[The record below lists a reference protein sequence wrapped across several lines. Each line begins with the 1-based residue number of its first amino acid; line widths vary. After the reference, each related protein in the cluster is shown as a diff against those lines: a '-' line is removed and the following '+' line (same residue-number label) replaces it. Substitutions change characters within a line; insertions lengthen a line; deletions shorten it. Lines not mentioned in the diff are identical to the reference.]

1 MTGHFGSRV
10 IGHVKAEEESILEET
25 RAVHFG
31 HRVIGDILAKRR
43 LEAREDDGAKDAR
56 SDPATKLAKRAK
68 AAEDAAEQRANAEKR
83 AASKAEK
90 KEEEVEVVEAPVTT
104 NLQELQAALEGNAA
118 FYEGLYS
125 SEFARPSG
133 PRKSALRLFLVFE
146 MEHEDREDRKADIE
160 AALNPEG

>member
-1 MTGHFGSRV
+1 MTGHFGNRV
-10 IGHVKAEEESILEET
+10 IGHQKAEEESILEET

-31 HRVIGDILAKRR
+31 HRVIGDVLAKRR
-43 LEAREDDGAKDAR
+43 LEAREDDGAKAKDAR
-56 SDPATKLAKRAK
+56 SDPATKIAKRAK
-68 AAEDAAEQRANAEKR
+68 AAEEAAEKR
-83 AASKAEK
+83 ATVTAE
-90 KEEEVEVVEAPVTT
+90 EAIETVEAPITT
-104 NLQELQAALEGNAA
+104 NLQELAEALEGNAA
-118 FYEGLYS
+118 FYEGLYA

>member
-1 MTGHFGSRV
+1 MTGHFGNRV
-10 IGHVKAEEESILEET
+10 IGHQKAEEESILEET

-31 HRVIGDILAKRR
+31 HRVIGDVLAKRR

-56 SDPATKLAKRAK
+56 SDPATKIAKRAK
-68 AAEDAAEQRANAEKR
+68 AAEEAAEKR
-83 AASKAEK
+83 ATVTAE
-90 KEEEVEVVEAPVTT
+90 EDIETIEAPVTT
-104 NLQELQAALEGNAA
+104 NLQELAEALEGNAA
-118 FYEGLYS
+118 FYEGLYA

>member
-10 IGHVKAEEESILEET
+10 IGHQKAKEEEILEET

-31 HRVIGDILAKRR
+31 HRVIGDVLAKRR
-43 LEAREDDGAKDAR
+43 LEARTDDGAKDAR
-56 SDPATKLAKRAK
+56 SDPATKIAKRAK
-68 AAEDAAEQRANAEKR
+68 AAEEAAEKR
-83 AASKAEK
+83 AAVTAEEI
-90 KEEEVEVVEAPVTT
+90 EEVEAPVTT
-104 NLQELQAALEGNAA
+104 NLQELTSALEGNAA
-118 FYEGLYS
+118 FYEGLYA

-146 MEHEDREDRKADIE
+146 MENEDREDRKADIE

>member
-1 MTGHFGSRV
+1 MTGHFGNRV
-10 IGHVKAEEESILEET
+10 IGHQKAEEESILEET

-31 HRVIGDILAKRR
+31 HRVIGDVLAKRR

-56 SDPATKLAKRAK
+56 SDPATKIAKRAK
-68 AAEDAAEQRANAEKR
+68 AAEEAAEKR
-83 AASKAEK
+83 ATVT
-90 KEEEVEVVEAPVTT
+90 VEGAVAGAVEGAIETIEAPVTT
-104 NLQELQAALEGNAA
+104 NLQELAAALEGNAA
-118 FYEGLYS
+118 FYEGLYA

-146 MEHEDREDRKADIE
+146 MEHEDRADRKADIE